1 MFCGCLRRFSWENLV
16 FHQFTKVFSHK
27 SFLLYGMY
35 LRHLVQVYPTSKQQL
50 PRWWQSILAIT
61 SLKRTPRYW
70 FCSEKK
76 TIETLFLRSKC
87 SSLSHFKPGTHCE
100 HTCTHT
106 CERQKGQDGV
116 HVEISG
122 FCLCVAH
129 FSQSKLAVFWG
140 SSVVVAVLY
149 CEGSVCVAILW
160 SLPHNRDT
168 CTRGGF
174 TVLQWLSES
183 TQCIFRKRITCF
195 LLHTSLQALLVCY
208 CGAVGSLSL

>member
-76 TIETLFLRSKC
+76 TLETLFLCSKC
-87 SSLSHFKPGTHCE
+87 SSFLISNLAHKMSTHA
-100 HTCTHT
+100 H
-106 CERQKGQDGV
+106 V
-116 HVEISG
+116 HVKAEGAGLLGCTCGGQWFLFICGTFLPIKACSLLGEFCSGGSTVLRG
-122 FCLCVAH
+122 FCVCGYLVITS
-129 FSQSKLAVFWG
+129 SQPWYMFTWWFHYLAVKYVL
-140 SSVVVAVLY
+140 SVSQLNVFSGRELHV
-149 CEGSVCVAILW
+149 SF
-160 SLPHNRDT
+160 
-168 CTRGGF
+168 F
-174 TVLQWLSES
+174 T
-183 TQCIFRKRITCF
+183 
-195 LLHTSLQALLVCY
+195 QACKH
-208 CGAVGSLSL
+208 C